1 VVERSRIAPA
11 TKGNM
16 EYRRKPTISW
26 AFVLFQPISTG
37 LSTGLSGLF
46 IGTYSTLA
54 YAAYARVRGASGPH
68 AAPLR
73 QRFGPAWACIGQP
86 YACPMQLPYST
97 FAELALRVHG
107 PEPVVATSWRGAF
120 CALDP
125 TAPTPVS
132 ITAVLP
138 IPDWRRA
145 THPSFGTCRALPRCR
160 PGCRA
165 GPG

>member
-1 VVERSRIAPA
+1 MNAPEIARNISPAPRPCVAHPARSEAKSGPRQSTVDYPSDRRNRSHNPKVVGSNPTPA

-16 EYRRKPTISW
+16 KYRRKPTSSW
-26 AFVLFQPISTG
+26 AFVLFQPVSTG

-54 YAAYARVRGASGPH
+54 YAAYARVRGASGRH

-97 FAELALRVHG
+97 FESGFL
-107 PEPVVATSWRGAF
+107 S
-120 CALDP
+120 
-125 TAPTPVS
+125 
-132 ITAVLP
+132 LP
-138 IPDWRRA
+138 
-145 THPSFGTCRALPRCR
+145 
-160 PGCRA
+160 
-165 GPG
+165 